1 MEIDITSFFE
11 NAEPWKFS
19 HSIAEGGPSAGS
31 DTWRTA
37 LSEAAEA
44 PLLKTPEALDA
55 LRGWARSSGGWEK
68 DEIDAWSADE
78 CNALFIQ
85 LVSGDMREAGLDEQ
99 FADEIDWTD
108 YDRRAEAGQIA
119 GTIFKSGEAIYYSL
133 SD

>member
-31 DTWRTA
+31 DTWRAA

-68 DEIDAWSADE
+68 DEIDAWGADE

-85 LVSGDMREAGLDEQ
+85 LVSGDMREAGIDEQ
-99 FADEIDWTD
+99 AIENVDWAA
-108 YDRRAEAGQIA
+108 YEKFCENQG
-119 GTIFKSGEAIYYSL
+119 GAIYRGDDGRIYYQL

>member
-85 LVSGDMREAGLDEQ
+85 LVSIVTVQDIVENEKRLDIPMSVEVV
-99 FADEIDWTD
+99 AAAK
-108 YDRRAEAGQIA
+108 RASESKQ
-119 GTIFKSGEAIYYSL
+119 ERL
-133 SD
+133 L

>member
-31 DTWRTA
+31 DTWRAA

-68 DEIDAWSADE
+68 NEIDAWGADE

-85 LVSGDMREAGLDEQ
+85 LVSGDMREAGIDEQ
-99 FADEIDWTD
+99 AIEDVDWVAYEKFCENQGGALYRSD
-108 YDRRAEAGQIA
+108 DDR
-119 GTIFKSGEAIYYSL
+119 IYYSL

>member
-1 MEIDITSFFE
+1 M
-11 NAEPWKFS
+11 
-19 HSIAEGGPSAGS
+19 
-31 DTWRTA
+31 
-37 LSEAAEA
+37 LSVN
-44 PLLKTPEALDA
+44 LY
-55 LRGWARSSGGWEK
+55 SY
-68 DEIDAWSADE
+68 
-78 CNALFIQ
+78 F